1 MAQSATKRTP
11 LGIDPFWDKPTL
23 DPPPSL
29 GEVAGTVQTSTLG
42 QRKHHFGH
50 TTRSKTRNGRATPG
64 ANLRRDNSG
73 CICTIREGKERAQRA
88 AKDEL
93 AKQMSTL
100 N

>member
-11 LGIDPFWDKPTL
+11 LGIDPFWDKPTP
-23 DPPPSL
+23 DPPL
-29 GEVAGTVQTSTLG
+29 RREKEGTVQTGTLD
-42 QRKHHFGH
+42 QRKHQFGH
-50 TTRSKTRNGRATPG
+50 ATRSKTRNGRATSK